1 MGRNGTL
8 ILTVTLNPCIDK
20 TIFVTNFQKGKK
32 VVVEGIKKI
41 AGGKGNNAARVIKNL
56 GHEVLSLCVLG
67 GQEGR
72 VIEELLAQDSIP
84 LQAVW
89 VRSSSRTVTTV
100 LETKTNRQTV
110 FAEPGSPL
118 FSSEFQEVIAT
129 YTHLL
134 SQSELVV
141 LSGSIPPSE
150 EEIADN
156 PSAGVGGATHFY
168 PLEHISSADKLDR
181 KIPDGTGNRAVKHIF
196 PMDHSTAQ
204 PGLSR
209 RDIYAEMIKLAREK
223 GIRVILDSHGEPF
236 RQGLKAAPLLIKP
249 NVQETEQAL
258 GLTVRDEEDLFG
270 AMRLYHEMGIEWVV
284 QSLGQGGALA
294 SFGKKRWRIVAPQV
308 MVVNPVGSGDAMVG
322 ALAVGIARNLPAE
335 ECLKLGVAA
344 GAANAAMWDAASC
357 SKEDIE
363 EMLPQVEV
371 KEV

>member
-1 MGRNGTL
+1 M

-20 TIFVTNFQKGKK
+20 TIFVTHFQKGKK
-32 VVVEGIKKI
+32 VVVERVKQI
-41 AGGKGNNAARVIKNL
+41 AGGKGNNVARVIKNL
-56 GHEVLSLCVLG
+56 GHEVLSFCVVG

-72 VIEELLAQDSIP
+72 IIEELLGQDSIP

-89 VRSSSRTVTTV
+89 AKSPSRTVTTV

-110 FAEPGSPL
+110 FVEPGFPL
-118 FSSEFQEVIAT
+118 SSSEFQEVIAT

-134 SQSELVV
+134 SQTELVV

-150 EEIADN
+150 QEIADN
-156 PSAGVGGATHFY
+156 ASTGMGGTAHFY
-168 PLEHISSADKLDR
+168 PLEHISFADELGR
-181 KIPDGTGNRAVKHIF
+181 KISDGKERRAVEHIF
-196 PMDHSTAQ
+196 PADKPPTSQVGPA
-204 PGLSR
+204 R

-236 RQGLKAAPLLIKP
+236 RQGLKAAPFLIKP
-249 NVQETEQAL
+249 NVQETKQAL

-270 AMRLYHEMGIEWVV
+270 AMRLCHEMGIEWVV

-294 SFGKKRWRIVAPQV
+294 SFGGKRWRITVSQV
-308 MVVNPVGSGDAMVG
+308 PVVNPVGSGDAMVG
-322 ALAVGIARNLPAE
+322 ALAVGLARNLAVE

-357 SKEDIE
+357 SREDIE
-363 EMLPQVEV
+363 EMLPQVAVEEV
-371 KEV
+371 